1 MLDIDG
7 ARARACIGRPV
18 RKEGDEG
25 SEMAPLRD
33 EGVDA
38 LTRLVTLEVTLDLT
52 RIGLGPGVRGGAGE
66 RWFSE
71 GSSGETWAREEG
83 RSFG

>member
-18 RKEGDEG
+18 TKEGDEG
-25 SEMAPLRD
+25 SETAPVRD
-33 EGVDA
+33 EAADA
-38 LTRLVTLEVTLDLT
+38 LARFVTLEVTLDLT
-52 RIGLGPGVRGGAGE
+52 RIGLGPGVRGGAGV
-66 RWFSE
+66 RWSSE

-83 RSFG
+83 RSLG